1 MISPECDV
9 IVSRTASR
17 ATSSRTLRLHAC
29 CSTRW
34 LYSSRI
40 VALLLTFCFE
50 PCLAVVLALSR
61 TLLYSVFIFWKGEF
75 EFELGLRPMLAA
87 ERSDRERW

>member
-1 MISPECDV
+1 MMVSGMSDFTCDFLPNV
-9 IVSRTASR
+9 A
-17 ATSSRTLRLHAC
+17 AHAC

-50 PCLAVVLALSR
+50 PCLAVVQALSR
-61 TLLYSVFIFWKGEF
+61 TFV
-75 EFELGLRPMLAA
+75 
-87 ERSDRERW
+87 

>member
-1 MISPECDV
+1 M
-9 IVSRTASR
+9 IVSRMYDLTCDFLPNVA
-17 ATSSRTLRLHAC
+17 AHAC

-50 PCLAVVLALSR
+50 PCLAVVQALSR
-61 TLLYSVFIFWKGEF
+61 KFSCIASYFLEGEF
-75 EFELGLRPMLAA
+75 ESELGQRPTSPA
-87 ERSDRERW
+87 ERSYRVHR

>member
-1 MISPECDV
+1 MT
-9 IVSRTASR
+9 VSRTFDLTCDFLPNVA
-17 ATSSRTLRLHAC
+17 AIAC
-29 CSTRW
+29 CSTRR

-40 VALLLTFCFE
+40 VALLLTFYLE
-50 PCLAVVLALSR
+50 PCLAVVQALSR

-75 EFELGLRPMLAA
+75 EFELGQRPMLAA